1 PRREEA
7 RPHPGGDRA
16 RHEGHRPH
24 LRPDRGLELRREA
37 GRGHA
42 AADRRRP
49 ARGGRLSRR
58 QRRGQGVKPLLE
70 ISNLN
75 FAYGDVQVL
84 RGVSLSV
91 NAGEIVTLVGSNG
104 AGKSTTLRNISRL
117 LRPGSGRLTF
127 DGHDLTQL
135 APHQVV
141 ELGVVQVPEARRVF
155 PEMTVLENLRMGSY
169 IKHARAEREQN
180 LERGLSLF
188 PRLRERIGQLAGTL
202 SGGEQQML
210 AIARGLMS
218 KPRLLLLDEPSLGLS
233 PLLVRTIFD
242 TIAQINAQGTSV
254 LLVEQNVFQSLRIA
268 ARGYVLETGK
278 IALSGTGAELLSN
291 DQVKAAFLGA

>member
-1 PRREEA
+1 MT
-7 RPHPGGDRA
+7 
-16 RHEGHRPH
+16 
-24 LRPDRGLELRREA
+24 
-37 GRGHA
+37 
-42 AADRRRP
+42 
-49 ARGGRLSRR
+49 
-58 QRRGQGVKPLLE
+58 PLLE
-70 ISNLN
+70 VRDLD

-117 LRPGSGRLTF
+117 VRPLGGTLVF
-127 DGHDLTQL
+127 DGHDLTHL
-135 APHQVV
+135 ASHQVV
-141 ELGVVQVPEARRVF
+141 ELGVVQVPEGRRVF

-169 IKHARAEREQN
+169 IRTARVDREKN
-180 LERGLSLF
+180 LERGLALF
-188 PRLRERIGQLAGTL
+188 PRLRERISQLAGTL

-210 AIARGLMS
+210 AIARGLMA

-254 LLVEQNVFQSLRIA
+254 LLVEQNVYQSLRIA
-268 ARGYVLETGK
+268 ARGYVLETGRV
-278 IALSGTGAELLSN
+278 ALSGTGAELLAN
-291 DQVKAAFLGA
+291 DRVKAAFLGA